1 MHLRPGP
8 DVILDFDAAW
18 FIQAAG
24 THLHA
29 ISEDFFAHAEGAAAD
44 RAEAALR
51 ERGRAIPGWF
61 RA

>member
-8 DVILDFDAAW
+8 DVIMDFDAAW

-51 ERGRAIPGWF
+51 ERG
-61 RA
+61 